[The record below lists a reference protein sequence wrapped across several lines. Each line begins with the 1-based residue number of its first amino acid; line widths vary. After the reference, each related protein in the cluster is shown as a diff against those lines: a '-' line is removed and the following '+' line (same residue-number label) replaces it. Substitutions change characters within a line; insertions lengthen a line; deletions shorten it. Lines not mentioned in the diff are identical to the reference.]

1 MLTGLVILLFLLVE
15 SQGFMPLHSNP
26 ILTSLST
33 TTKTSLARKLT
44 NTALSAKK
52 DKNKYKSTGQDPGP
66 SKSER
71 VSAQDKFNA
80 VVRKFMFTIQDLN
93 KVLPDGSRTILKN
106 INLCFYP
113 GAKIGVVGSNGSGKS
128 SLLKIMA
135 GVDKQFDGVAV
146 PMPGASIGYL
156 PQEPVLEGETV
167 QENIDLGVLKG
178 QEILNHY
185 TELSHRL
192 AEPLSDEEMSR
203 LSDEL
208 EAVQAKIDA
217 GDLWELDRV
226 KARAMEALRCPPG
239 DAKVSVLSGG
249 ERRRVALARLLLE
262 NHDLLLLDEP
272 TNHLDAESVGWLERY
287 LQEFKGT
294 VVAITHDRYFLEN
307 SCQWILELDRGQGIP
322 YEGNYSGWLEKKR
335 QRMVD
340 EKKADSRLQKTL
352 EHELEWIRSNPTAR
366 QTKAKAR
373 LTRYEELLNTP
384 AREVASSGSIYI
396 PPGSRLGEVV
406 IEAEGL
412 VKGFGD
418 RNLLNDVSFTIPA
431 GAIVGIVGP
440 NGAGKSTLL
449 RMIQGLEKPD
459 QGSLRL
465 GNTVQIASVS
475 QDRSEQ
481 LSSSLSVF
489 DEISQGQDFITL
501 GGIDVNS
508 RVYCS
513 WFGFKGGDQ
522 QKKVSVLSGGERSRC
537 QMAKIVRSGANVLM
551 LDEPS
556 CVLVVSHDRY
566 FLDRV
571 CSHILAF
578 EGDGKVCF
586 YTGNYQDYAT
596 WRDGQLAAQGKP
608 SASKPATYAK
618 IK

>member
-1 MLTGLVILLFLLVE
+1 M
-15 SQGFMPLHSNP
+15 
-26 ILTSLST
+26 
-33 TTKTSLARKLT
+33 
-44 NTALSAKK
+44 
-52 DKNKYKSTGQDPGP
+52 
-66 SKSER
+66 
-71 VSAQDKFNA
+71 
-80 VVRKFMFTIQDLN
+80 
-93 KVLPDGSRTILKN
+93 
-106 INLCFYP
+106 
-113 GAKIGVVGSNGSGKS
+113 
-128 SLLKIMA
+128 
-135 GVDKQFDGVAV
+135 
-146 PMPGASIGYL
+146 
-156 PQEPVLEGETV
+156 
-167 QENIDLGVLKG
+167 
-178 QEILNHY
+178 
-185 TELSHRL
+185 
-192 AEPLSDEEMSR
+192 
-203 LSDEL
+203 
-208 EAVQAKIDA
+208 
-217 GDLWELDRV
+217 
-226 KARAMEALRCPPG
+226 
-239 DAKVSVLSGG
+239 
-249 ERRRVALARLLLE
+249 
-262 NHDLLLLDEP
+262 
-272 TNHLDAESVGWLERY
+272 GWLERY

-335 QRMVD
+335 QRMID
-340 EKKADSRLQKTL
+340 EKKADNRLQKTL

-396 PPGSRLGEVV
+396 PPGPRLGEVV

-418 RNLLNDVSFTIPA
+418 RNLLNDVSFSIPA

-449 RMIQGLEKPD
+449 RMIQGIEKPD

-556 CVLVVSHDRY
+556 NDLDVDTIRSLEEAILDFAGCVLVVSHDRY